1 MKKLTLLCAS
11 ALLIASVT
19 AAHAKKST
27 WLKSIMIG
35 YGVTSA
41 DQTQT
46 FRLNDTPSPGLDNR
60 YLGHSTLRGAAML
73 GIGLEQRVITSDPT
87 LSRSFGIELDYLQNN
102 AVNGTVQPMV
112 NVSPDFDELR
122 YRYDIHTGVLQLTA
136 KFVKERVAGC
146 LNGYLQAGLGLA
158 ANIFAD
164 YREYAPDDSS
174 GSPMLRP
181 FANKT
186 TLDVAFSAGTGLT
199 RHTSFGEVTVGY
211 RYFNTGRGRLK
222 KSPLQQTNNAIVL
235 RSLNFHFLHLSVMF

>member
-1 MKKLTLLCAS
+1 MKKLTLLGSS
-11 ALLIASVT
+11 ALLVATVT
-19 AAHAKKST
+19 AAHAGKST
-27 WLKSIMIG
+27 WLKSMMVG

-46 FRLNDTPSPGLDNR
+46 FRLNNTPAPGLDNR
-60 YLGHSTLRGAAML
+60 YLGRSTLRGAAML
-73 GIGLEQRVITSDPT
+73 GLGLEKRTITADTT
-87 LSRSFGIELDYLQNN
+87 LSRSIGIELDYLQNN
-102 AVNGTVQPMV
+102 AVNGTVEPMV
-112 NVSPDFDELR
+112 NVSSDFDELR
-122 YRYDIHTGVLQLTA
+122 YAYDIHSAVLQLTG

-146 LNGYLQAGLGLA
+146 LNGYLQAGVGLA
-158 ANIFAD
+158 ANILGD
-164 YREYAPDDSS
+164 YREYAPDLST

-186 TLDVAFSAGTGLT
+186 TVDVAISAGAGFT
-199 RHTSFGEVTVGY
+199 RQTSFGEVTVGY